1 MLFKSF
7 TITTLFTLVL
17 LFSQNYAYSNDSNL
31 TNALDSFKRGDFKS
45 SKAQLLQM
53 LETSPKNAIYWFNLG
68 HVYLKLNKPSVALK
82 CYRQVIKLKS
92 PLSPAAS
99 YYEAK
104 SLNEAGYIQKAR
116 TKLQE
121 VLNNPAVP
129 ENIKDF
135 ADEMLYQI
143 TDIDEISDAA
153 LDAYNANNLKR
164 TKDLLTSVPRSKL
177 NEEELL
183 LLLLVYTKLNNLEE
197 FQKIKRDLFRLPSI
211 SNANRV
217 LVQDLEKRFS
227 DPLMTKR
234 PFTLFLDMSVGQ
246 NSNVYVD
253 GDSVDP
259 LSSKEKKIFT
269 GGSYQWMLGEN
280 EFLRVLYTYNRAT
293 YDEASILGLYGH
305 SLRATYLKAQND
317 GTFEFT
323 PYYSTQNWSGDYV
336 SNKYGINTLFS
347 SYIKSG
353 EMGLILDASQRF
365 ALVESYDYLNSP
377 AGSMRGFVTWWT
389 DSLVFELSGIAG
401 FDGTKD
407 IEYGDGSILPLSHL
421 YYGPSAR
428 LVYKLTSS
436 LHLTTMGAY
445 YFRNYMTASKP
456 NDKKRADQELSFSA
470 RLAFYF
476 IPSTSI
482 YLQSEGYINKSTL
495 GENDVRDK
503 NYHININSVG
513 ISWDFL

>member
-1 MLFKSF
+1 MKKFIL
-7 TITTLFTLVL
+7 IQL
-17 LFSQNYAYSNDSNL
+17 LSVFLMNSVMAQSVVDEGLNS
-31 TNALDSFKRGDFKS
+31 ALDSFKKSEFDS
-45 SKAQLLQM
+45 SKEQFKDLLRNN
-53 LETSPKNAIYWFNLG
+53 PKNAIYWFNLG
-68 HVYLKLNKPSVALK
+68 HVYLKMNKPKVALK
-82 CYRQVIKLKS
+82 CYRQVIKLNS

-104 SLNEAGYIQKAR
+104 SLNEAGYIIKAR
-116 TKLQE
+116 KKLKE

-135 ADEMLYQI
+135 ADDMLYQL
-143 TDIDEISDAA
+143 TDIEEISEAA
-153 LDAYNANNLKR
+153 LDAYDANNFKR
-164 TKDLLTSVPRSKL
+164 TEALLTSVPRNKL

-217 LVQDLEKRFS
+217 LVQDLEKRFRE
-227 DPLMTKR
+227 PLITKK
-234 PFTLFLDMSVGQ
+234 PFTLFLDMSVGH

-259 LSSKEKKIFT
+259 LTSREKKIFT
-269 GGSYQWMLGEN
+269 GGSYQWMLGQR
-280 EFLRVLYTYNRAT
+280 EFLRVLYTYNRTT
-293 YDEASILGLYGH
+293 YDEVSTLGLYGH
-305 SLRATYLKAQND
+305 SLRATYLKAEND

-323 PYYSTQNWSGDYV
+323 PYYSTQNWSGAYV

-347 SYIKSG
+347 TYIKSG
-353 EMGLILDASQRF
+353 EMGLILDASKRF
-365 ALVESYDYLNSP
+365 ALVESYDYLNSF
-377 AGSMRGFVTWWT
+377 AGSARAYVNWW
-389 DSLVFELSGIAG
+389 SNSMIFELSGIAG
-401 FDGTKD
+401 YDGTKN
-407 IEYGDGSILPLSHL
+407 IEYGDGSILPLTHL

-428 LVYKLTSS
+428 FIYKITPS

-445 YFRNYMTASKP
+445 YFRNYTTASMP
-456 NDKKRADQELSFSA
+456 NDKQRADQEMSYSA

-482 YLQSEGYINKSTL
+482 YLQTEGYFNKSTL

-503 NYHININSVG
+503 NYHINISSAG
-513 ISWDFL
+513 ITWDFL